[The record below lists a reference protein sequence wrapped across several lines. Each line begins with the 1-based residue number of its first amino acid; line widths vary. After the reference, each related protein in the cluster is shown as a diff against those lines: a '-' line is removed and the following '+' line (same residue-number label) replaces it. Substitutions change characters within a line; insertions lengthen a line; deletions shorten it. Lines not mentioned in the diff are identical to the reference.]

1 MNFSSVSLYDQYAEE
16 LRLALPKYC
25 YRGYTTSWFRL
36 DSPCIF
42 IGKALTIFELNTD
55 AQEHLFESDVEQV
68 VSFDDEINW
77 GAFIGVP
84 QVAADIDLQEK
95 INTVYEESP
104 PFGGSE
110 NQEKSLTLIDK
121 FPILTPGVYKMNVIK
136 NLKEHEP
143 TKLMK
148 SISQLLYLLALQ
160 DVSSVYSLIDA
171 ISTETNNLIAESRQI
186 TPRFDTRHNHKIK
199 AFQL

>member
-1 MNFSSVSLYDQYAEE
+1 MNFSSVSLYDQYEEE

-25 YRGYTTSWFRL
+25 YRGYTTSWFNIET
-36 DSPCIF
+36 PCIF

-55 AQEHLFESDVEQV
+55 SQEHLFESDVEQV
-68 VSFDDEINW
+68 INFDNEINW
-77 GAFIGVP
+77 QAFIGVP
-84 QVAADIDLQEK
+84 LINTQIDLQEK
-95 INTVYEESP
+95 INTEYKSAESDCN
-104 PFGGSE
+104 SDK
-110 NQEKSLTLIDK
+110 KSLTLIDK

-136 NLKEHEP
+136 DLKEHEP

-160 DVSSVYSLIDA
+160 DVSSVYSLIEA
-171 ISTETNNLIAESRQI
+171 ISVEANNLLAESRQI
-186 TPRFDTRHNHKIK
+186 TPRFDIRHNHKIK

>member
-1 MNFSSVSLYDQYAEE
+1 MNFSSVSLYNQYEEE

-25 YRGYTTSWFRL
+25 YRGYTTSWFNIET
-36 DSPCIF
+36 PCIF

-55 AQEHLFESDVEQV
+55 SQEHPFESDVEQV
-68 VSFDDEINW
+68 INFYDEINW
-77 GAFIGVP
+77 QAFIGVP
-84 QVAADIDLQEK
+84 LINTQIDLQEK
-95 INTVYEESP
+95 INTEYKSAESY
-104 PFGGSE
+104 FKNSDK
-110 NQEKSLTLIDK
+110 KSLTLIDK

-136 NLKEHEP
+136 DLKEHEP

-160 DVSSVYSLIDA
+160 DVSSVYSLIEA
-171 ISTETNNLIAESRQI
+171 ISVEANNLLAESRQI
-186 TPRFDTRHNHKIK
+186 TPRFDIRHNHKIK

>member
-1 MNFSSVSLYDQYAEE
+1 MSFSSVSLYNQYKEE

-25 YRGYTTSWFRL
+25 YRGYTTSWFNIET
-36 DSPCIF
+36 PCIF

-55 AQEHLFESDVEQV
+55 SQEHLFESDVEQV
-68 VSFDDEINW
+68 INFDDEINW
-77 GAFIGVP
+77 QAFIGVP
-84 QVAADIDLQEK
+84 LINTQIDLQEK
-95 INTVYEESP
+95 INTEYESAESC
-104 PFGGSE
+104 S
-110 NQEKSLTLIDK
+110 NSDKKSLTLIDK

-136 NLKEHEP
+136 DLKEHEP

-160 DVSSVYSLIDA
+160 DVSSVYSLIEA
-171 ISTETNNLIAESRQI
+171 ISVEANNLLAESRQI
-186 TPRFDTRHNHKIK
+186 TPRFDIRHNHKIK

>member
-1 MNFSSVSLYDQYAEE
+1 MSFSSVSLYNQYEEE

-25 YRGYTTSWFRL
+25 YRGYTTSWFNIET
-36 DSPCIF
+36 PCIF

-55 AQEHLFESDVEQV
+55 SQEHLFESDVEQV
-68 VSFDDEINW
+68 INFDDEINW
-77 GAFIGVP
+77 QAFIGVP
-84 QVAADIDLQEK
+84 LINTQIDLQEK
-95 INTVYEESP
+95 INTEYESAESC
-104 PFGGSE
+104 S
-110 NQEKSLTLIDK
+110 NSDKKSLTLIDK

-136 NLKEHEP
+136 DLKEHEP

-160 DVSSVYSLIDA
+160 DVSSVYSLIEA
-171 ISTETNNLIAESRQI
+171 ISVEANNLLAESRQI
-186 TPRFDTRHNHKIK
+186 TPRFDIRHNHKIK

>member
-1 MNFSSVSLYDQYAEE
+1 MNFSSVSLYDQYEEE

-25 YRGYTTSWFRL
+25 YRGYTTSWFNIET
-36 DSPCIF
+36 PCIF

-55 AQEHLFESDVEQV
+55 SQEHLFESDVEQV
-68 VSFDDEINW
+68 INFDDEINW
-77 GAFIGVP
+77 QAFIGVP
-84 QVAADIDLQEK
+84 LINTQIDLQEK
-95 INTVYEESP
+95 INTEYENAESY
-104 PFGGSE
+104 FSDSDK
-110 NQEKSLTLIDK
+110 KSLTLIDK

-136 NLKEHEP
+136 DLKEHEP

-160 DVSSVYSLIDA
+160 DVSSVYSLIEA
-171 ISTETNNLIAESRQI
+171 ISVEANNLLAESRQI
-186 TPRFDTRHNHKIK
+186 TPRFDIRHNHKIK

>member
-1 MNFSSVSLYDQYAEE
+1 MNFSSVSLYDQYEEE

-25 YRGYTTSWFRL
+25 YRGYTTSWFNIET
-36 DSPCIF
+36 PCIF

-55 AQEHLFESDVEQV
+55 SQEHLFESDVEQV
-68 VSFDDEINW
+68 INFDDEINW
-77 GAFIGVP
+77 QAFIGVP
-84 QVAADIDLQEK
+84 LINTQIDLQEK
-95 INTVYEESP
+95 INTEYESAESC
-104 PFGGSE
+104 S
-110 NQEKSLTLIDK
+110 NSDKKSLTLIDK

-136 NLKEHEP
+136 DLKEHEP

-160 DVSSVYSLIDA
+160 DVSSVYSLIEA
-171 ISTETNNLIAESRQI
+171 ISVEANNLLAESRQI
-186 TPRFDTRHNHKIK
+186 TPRFDIRHNHKIK

>member
-1 MNFSSVSLYDQYAEE
+1 MNFSSVSLYNQYEEE

-25 YRGYTTSWFRL
+25 YRGYTTSWFNIET
-36 DSPCIF
+36 PCIF

-55 AQEHLFESDVEQV
+55 SQEHLFKSDVEQV
-68 VSFDDEINW
+68 INFDDKINW
-77 GAFIGVP
+77 QAFIGVP
-84 QVAADIDLQEK
+84 LINIQIDLQEK
-95 INTVYEESP
+95 INTEYESAESD
-104 PFGGSE
+104 S
-110 NQEKSLTLIDK
+110 NSDEKSLTLIDK

-136 NLKEHEP
+136 DLKEHEP

-160 DVSSVYSLIDA
+160 DVSSVYSLIEA
-171 ISTETNNLIAESRQI
+171 ISVEANNLLAESRQI
-186 TPRFDTRHNHKIK
+186 TPRFDIRHNHKIK

>member
-1 MNFSSVSLYDQYAEE
+1 MSFSSVSLYNQYEEE

-25 YRGYTTSWFRL
+25 YRGYTTSWFYIKT
-36 DSPCIF
+36 PCIF

-55 AQEHLFESDVEQV
+55 SQEHLFKSDVEQV
-68 VSFDDEINW
+68 INFDDEINW
-77 GAFIGVP
+77 QAFIGVP
-84 QVAADIDLQEK
+84 LINTQIDLQEK
-95 INTVYEESP
+95 NNTEYESAESYP
-104 PFGGSE
+104 S
-110 NQEKSLTLIDK
+110 NSDKKSLTLIDK

-136 NLKEHEP
+136 DLKEHEP

-160 DVSSVYSLIDA
+160 DVSSVYSLIEA
-171 ISTETNNLIAESRQI
+171 ISVEANNLLAESRQI
-186 TPRFDTRHNHKIK
+186 TPRFDIRHNHKIK

>member
-1 MNFSSVSLYDQYAEE
+1 MNFSSVSLYNQYKEE

-25 YRGYTTSWFRL
+25 YRGYTTSWFNIET
-36 DSPCIF
+36 PCIF

-55 AQEHLFESDVEQV
+55 SQEHLFESDVEQV
-68 VSFDDEINW
+68 INFDDEINW
-77 GAFIGVP
+77 QAFIGVP
-84 QVAADIDLQEK
+84 LINTQIDLQEK
-95 INTVYEESP
+95 INTEYESAES
-104 PFGGSE
+104 S
-110 NQEKSLTLIDK
+110 NSDKKSLTLIDK

-136 NLKEHEP
+136 DLEEHEP

-160 DVSSVYSLIDA
+160 DVSSVYSLIEA
-171 ISTETNNLIAESRQI
+171 ISVEANNLLAESRQI
-186 TPRFDTRHNHKIK
+186 TPRFDIRHNHKIK

>member
-1 MNFSSVSLYDQYAEE
+1 MNFSSVSLYDQYEEE

-25 YRGYTTSWFRL
+25 YRGYTTSWFNIET
-36 DSPCIF
+36 PCIF

-55 AQEHLFESDVEQV
+55 SQEHLFESDVEQV
-68 VSFDDEINW
+68 INFDDEINW
-77 GAFIGVP
+77 QAFIGVP
-84 QVAADIDLQEK
+84 LINTQIDLQEK
-95 INTVYEESP
+95 INTEYESAES
-104 PFGGSE
+104 S
-110 NQEKSLTLIDK
+110 NSDKKSLTLIDK

-136 NLKEHEP
+136 DLKEHEP

-160 DVSSVYSLIDA
+160 DVSSVYSLIEA
-171 ISTETNNLIAESRQI
+171 ISVEANNLLAESRQI
-186 TPRFDTRHNHKIK
+186 TPRFDIRHNHKIK

>member
-1 MNFSSVSLYDQYAEE
+1 MSFSSVSLYNQYEEE

-25 YRGYTTSWFRL
+25 YRGYTTSWFNIET
-36 DSPCIF
+36 PCIF

-55 AQEHLFESDVEQV
+55 SQEHLFESDVEQV
-68 VSFDDEINW
+68 INFDDEINW
-77 GAFIGVP
+77 QAFIGVP
-84 QVAADIDLQEK
+84 LINTQIDLQEK
-95 INTVYEESP
+95 INTEYESAESY
-104 PFGGSE
+104 FSDSDK
-110 NQEKSLTLIDK
+110 KSLTLIDK

-136 NLKEHEP
+136 DLKEHEP

-160 DVSSVYSLIDA
+160 DVSSVYSLIEA
-171 ISTETNNLIAESRQI
+171 ISVEANNLLAESRQI
-186 TPRFDTRHNHKIK
+186 TPRFDIRHNHKIK

>member
-1 MNFSSVSLYDQYAEE
+1 MNFSSVSLYDQYEEE

-25 YRGYTTSWFRL
+25 YRGYTTSWFNIET
-36 DSPCIF
+36 PCIF

-55 AQEHLFESDVEQV
+55 SQEHLFESDVEQV
-68 VSFDDEINW
+68 INFDDEINW
-77 GAFIGVP
+77 QAFIGVP
-84 QVAADIDLQEK
+84 LINTQIDLQEK
-95 INTVYEESP
+95 INTEYESAES
-104 PFGGSE
+104 S
-110 NQEKSLTLIDK
+110 NNDKKSLTLIDK

-160 DVSSVYSLIDA
+160 DVSSVYSLIEA
-171 ISTETNNLIAESRQI
+171 ISVEANNLLAESRQI
-186 TPRFDTRHNHKIK
+186 TPRFDIRHNHKIK

>member
-1 MNFSSVSLYDQYAEE
+1 MSFSSVSLYNQYEEE

-25 YRGYTTSWFRL
+25 YRGYTTSWFNIET
-36 DSPCIF
+36 PCIF

-55 AQEHLFESDVEQV
+55 SQEHLFESDVEQV
-68 VSFDDEINW
+68 INFDDEINW
-77 GAFIGVP
+77 QAFIGVP
-84 QVAADIDLQEK
+84 LINTQIDLQEK
-95 INTVYEESP
+95 NNTEYESAESYP
-104 PFGGSE
+104 S
-110 NQEKSLTLIDK
+110 NSDKKSLTLIDK

-136 NLKEHEP
+136 DLKEHEP

-160 DVSSVYSLIDA
+160 DVSSVYSLIEA
-171 ISTETNNLIAESRQI
+171 ISVEANNLLAESRQI
-186 TPRFDTRHNHKIK
+186 TPRFDIRHNHKIK

>member
-1 MNFSSVSLYDQYAEE
+1 MNFSSVSLYDHYKEE

-25 YRGYTTSWFRL
+25 YRGYTTSWFNIET
-36 DSPCIF
+36 PCIF

-55 AQEHLFESDVEQV
+55 SQEHLFESDIEQV
-68 VSFDDEINW
+68 INFDDKINW
-77 GAFIGVP
+77 QTFIGVP
-84 QVAADIDLQEK
+84 LINTQIDLQEK
-95 INTVYEESP
+95 INTEYKSAESYR
-104 PFGGSE
+104 S
-110 NQEKSLTLIDK
+110 NSDRKSLTLIDK

-136 NLKEHEP
+136 DLKEHEP

-160 DVSSVYSLIDA
+160 DVSSVYSLIEA
-171 ISTETNNLIAESRQI
+171 ISVEANNLLAESRQI
-186 TPRFDTRHNHKIK
+186 TPRFDIRHNHKIK

>member
-1 MNFSSVSLYDQYAEE
+1 MNFSSVSLYNQYEEE

-25 YRGYTTSWFRL
+25 YRGYTTSWFNIET
-36 DSPCIF
+36 PCIF

-55 AQEHLFESDVEQV
+55 SQEHLFESDVEQV
-68 VSFDDEINW
+68 INFDDEINW
-77 GAFIGVP
+77 QAFIGVP
-84 QVAADIDLQEK
+84 LINIQIDLQEK
-95 INTVYEESP
+95 INTEYESAESY
-104 PFGGSE
+104 FSDK
-110 NQEKSLTLIDK
+110 KSLTLIDK

-136 NLKEHEP
+136 DLKEHEP

-160 DVSSVYSLIDA
+160 DVSSVYSLIEA
-171 ISTETNNLIAESRQI
+171 ISVEANNLLAESRQI
-186 TPRFDTRHNHKIK
+186 TPRFDIRHNHKIK

>member
-1 MNFSSVSLYDQYAEE
+1 MNFSSVSLYDQYEEE

-25 YRGYTTSWFRL
+25 YRGYTTSWFNI
-36 DSPCIF
+36 DTPCIF

-55 AQEHLFESDVEQV
+55 SQEHLFESDVEQV
-68 VSFDDEINW
+68 INFDDEINW
-77 GAFIGVP
+77 QAFIGVP
-84 QVAADIDLQEK
+84 LINTEIDLQEK
-95 INTVYEESP
+95 INTEYESAESY
-104 PFGGSE
+104 FSDSDK
-110 NQEKSLTLIDK
+110 KSLTLIDK

-136 NLKEHEP
+136 DLKEHEP

-160 DVSSVYSLIDA
+160 DVSSVYSLIEA
-171 ISTETNNLIAESRQI
+171 ISVEANNLLAESRQI
-186 TPRFDTRHNHKIK
+186 TPRFDIRHNHKIK

>member
-1 MNFSSVSLYDQYAEE
+1 MNFSSVSLYNKYEEE

-25 YRGYTTSWFRL
+25 YRGYTTSWFNIET
-36 DSPCIF
+36 PCIF

-55 AQEHLFESDVEQV
+55 SQEHLFESDVEQV
-68 VSFDDEINW
+68 INFDDEINW
-77 GAFIGVP
+77 QAFIGVP
-84 QVAADIDLQEK
+84 PINTQIDLQEK
-95 INTVYEESP
+95 INTKYESAESY
-104 PFGGSE
+104 S
-110 NQEKSLTLIDK
+110 NNSDKKSLTLIDK

-136 NLKEHEP
+136 DLKEHEP

-160 DVSSVYSLIDA
+160 DVSSVYSLIEA
-171 ISTETNNLIAESRQI
+171 ISVEANNLLAESRQI
-186 TPRFDTRHNHKIK
+186 TPRFDIRHNHKIK

>member
-1 MNFSSVSLYDQYAEE
+1 MNFSSVSLYDKYEEE

-25 YRGYTTSWFRL
+25 YRGYTTSWFNIET
-36 DSPCIF
+36 PCIF

-55 AQEHLFESDVEQV
+55 SQEHLFESDVEQV
-68 VSFDDEINW
+68 INFDDEINW
-77 GAFIGVP
+77 QAFIGVP
-84 QVAADIDLQEK
+84 LINTQIDLQEK
-95 INTVYEESP
+95 INTEYESAESY
-104 PFGGSE
+104 FS
-110 NQEKSLTLIDK
+110 NSDKKSLTLIDK

-160 DVSSVYSLIDA
+160 DVSSVYSLIEA
-171 ISTETNNLIAESRQI
+171 ISVEANNLLAESRQI
-186 TPRFDTRHNHKIK
+186 TPRFDIRHNHKIK

>member
-1 MNFSSVSLYDQYAEE
+1 MNFSSVSLYDQYEEE

-25 YRGYTTSWFRL
+25 YRDYTTSWFNIET
-36 DSPCIF
+36 PCIF

-55 AQEHLFESDVEQV
+55 SQEHLFESDVEQV
-68 VSFDDEINW
+68 INFDDEINW
-77 GAFIGVP
+77 QAFIGVP
-84 QVAADIDLQEK
+84 LINTQIDLQEK
-95 INTVYEESP
+95 INTEYESAESY
-104 PFGGSE
+104 FS
-110 NQEKSLTLIDK
+110 NSDKKSLTLIDK

-136 NLKEHEP
+136 DLREHEP

-160 DVSSVYSLIDA
+160 DVSSVYSLIEA
-171 ISTETNNLIAESRQI
+171 ISVEVNNLLAESRQI
-186 TPRFDTRHNHKIK
+186 TPRFDIRHNHKIK

>member
-1 MNFSSVSLYDQYAEE
+1 MNFSSVSLYDQYEEE

-25 YRGYTTSWFRL
+25 YRGYTTSWFNIET
-36 DSPCIF
+36 PCIF

-55 AQEHLFESDVEQV
+55 SQEHLFESDVEQV
-68 VSFDDEINW
+68 INFDDEINW
-77 GAFIGVP
+77 QAFIGVP
-84 QVAADIDLQEK
+84 LINTQIDLQEK
-95 INTVYEESP
+95 INTEYESAES
-104 PFGGSE
+104 S
-110 NQEKSLTLIDK
+110 NSDKKSLTLIDK

-160 DVSSVYSLIDA
+160 DVSSVYSLIEA
-171 ISTETNNLIAESRQI
+171 ISVEANNLLAESRQI
-186 TPRFDTRHNHKIK
+186 TPRFDIRHNHKIK

>member
-1 MNFSSVSLYDQYAEE
+1 MNFSSVSLYDQYKEE

-25 YRGYTTSWFRL
+25 YRGYTTSWFKIKT
-36 DSPCIF
+36 PCIF

-55 AQEHLFESDVEQV
+55 SQEHLFESDVEQV
-68 VSFDDEINW
+68 INFDDEINW
-77 GAFIGVP
+77 QAFIGVP
-84 QVAADIDLQEK
+84 LINTQIDLQEK
-95 INTVYEESP
+95 INTEYKSAESYL
-104 PFGGSE
+104 S
-110 NQEKSLTLIDK
+110 NSDEKSLTLIDK

-136 NLKEHEP
+136 DLKEHEP

-160 DVSSVYSLIDA
+160 DVSSVYSLIEA
-171 ISTETNNLIAESRQI
+171 ISVEANNLLAESRQI
-186 TPRFDTRHNHKIK
+186 TPRFDIRHNHKIK

>member
-1 MNFSSVSLYDQYAEE
+1 MNFSSVSLYNKYEEE

-25 YRGYTTSWFRL
+25 YRGYTTSWFNIET
-36 DSPCIF
+36 PCIF

-55 AQEHLFESDVEQV
+55 SQEHLFESDVEQV
-68 VSFDDEINW
+68 INFDDEINW
-77 GAFIGVP
+77 QAFIGVP
-84 QVAADIDLQEK
+84 RINTQIDLQEK
-95 INTVYEESP
+95 INTEYESAESY
-104 PFGGSE
+104 FS
-110 NQEKSLTLIDK
+110 NSDKKSLTLIDK

-136 NLKEHEP
+136 DLKKHEP

-160 DVSSVYSLIDA
+160 DVSSVYSLIEA
-171 ISTETNNLIAESRQI
+171 ISVEANNLLAESRQI
-186 TPRFDTRHNHKIK
+186 TPRFDIRHNHKIK

>member
-1 MNFSSVSLYDQYAEE
+1 MSFSSVSLYNQYEEE

-25 YRGYTTSWFRL
+25 YRGYTTSWFNIET
-36 DSPCIF
+36 PCIF

-55 AQEHLFESDVEQV
+55 SQEHLFESDVEQV
-68 VSFDDEINW
+68 INFDDEINW
-77 GAFIGVP
+77 QAFIGVP
-84 QVAADIDLQEK
+84 LINTQIDLQEK
-95 INTVYEESP
+95 NNTEYESA
-104 PFGGSE
+104 E
-110 NQEKSLTLIDK
+110 NFSNRDKKSLTLIDK

-136 NLKEHEP
+136 DLKEHEP

-160 DVSSVYSLIDA
+160 DVSSVYSLIEA
-171 ISTETNNLIAESRQI
+171 ISVEANNLLAESRQI
-186 TPRFDTRHNHKIK
+186 TPRFDIRHNHKIK

>member
-1 MNFSSVSLYDQYAEE
+1 MSFSSVSLYNQYEEE

-25 YRGYTTSWFRL
+25 YRGYTTSWFNIET
-36 DSPCIF
+36 PCIF

-55 AQEHLFESDVEQV
+55 SQEHLFKSDVEQV
-68 VSFDDEINW
+68 INFDDEINW
-77 GAFIGVP
+77 QAFIGVP
-84 QVAADIDLQEK
+84 LINTQIDLQEK
-95 INTVYEESP
+95 NNTEYESAESYP
-104 PFGGSE
+104 S
-110 NQEKSLTLIDK
+110 NSDKKSLTLIDK

-136 NLKEHEP
+136 DLKEHEP

-160 DVSSVYSLIDA
+160 DVSSVYSLIEA
-171 ISTETNNLIAESRQI
+171 ISVEANNLLAESRQI
-186 TPRFDTRHNHKIK
+186 TPRFDIRHNHKIK

>member
-1 MNFSSVSLYDQYAEE
+1 MSFSSVSLYNQYEEE

-25 YRGYTTSWFRL
+25 YRGYTTSWFNIET
-36 DSPCIF
+36 PCIF

-55 AQEHLFESDVEQV
+55 SQEHLFESDVEQV
-68 VSFDDEINW
+68 INFDDKINW
-77 GAFIGVP
+77 QAFIGVP
-84 QVAADIDLQEK
+84 LINTQIDLQEK
-95 INTVYEESP
+95 INTEYESA
-104 PFGGSE
+104 GSYFS
-110 NQEKSLTLIDK
+110 NSDKKSLTLIDK

-136 NLKEHEP
+136 DLKEHEP

-160 DVSSVYSLIDA
+160 DVSSVYSLIEA
-171 ISTETNNLIAESRQI
+171 ISVEVNNLLAESRQI
-186 TPRFDTRHNHKIK
+186 TPRFDIRHNHKIK

>member
-1 MNFSSVSLYDQYAEE
+1 MSFSSVSLYDQYEEE

-25 YRGYTTSWFRL
+25 YRGYTTSWFNIET
-36 DSPCIF
+36 PCIF

-55 AQEHLFESDVEQV
+55 SQEHLFASDVEQV
-68 VSFDDEINW
+68 INFDDEINW
-77 GAFIGVP
+77 QAFIGVP
-84 QVAADIDLQEK
+84 LINTQIDLQEK
-95 INTVYEESP
+95 INTEYESAES
-104 PFGGSE
+104 FS
-110 NQEKSLTLIDK
+110 NSDKKSLTLIDK

-136 NLKEHEP
+136 DLKEHEP

-160 DVSSVYSLIDA
+160 DVSSVYSLIEA
-171 ISTETNNLIAESRQI
+171 ISVEANNLLAESRQI
-186 TPRFDTRHNHKIK
+186 TPRFDIRHNHKIK

>member
-1 MNFSSVSLYDQYAEE
+1 MNFSSVSLYNQYEEE

-25 YRGYTTSWFRL
+25 YRGYTTSWFKIET
-36 DSPCIF
+36 PCIF

-55 AQEHLFESDVEQV
+55 SQEHLFESDVEQV
-68 VSFDDEINW
+68 INFDDEINW
-77 GAFIGVP
+77 QAFIGVP
-84 QVAADIDLQEK
+84 LINTQIDLQEK
-95 INTVYEESP
+95 INTEYESAESY
-104 PFGGSE
+104 FSDSDK
-110 NQEKSLTLIDK
+110 KSLTLIDK

-136 NLKEHEP
+136 DLKEHEP

-160 DVSSVYSLIDA
+160 DVSSVYSLIEA
-171 ISTETNNLIAESRQI
+171 ISVEANNLLAESRQI
-186 TPRFDTRHNHKIK
+186 TPRFDIRHNHKIK

>member
-1 MNFSSVSLYDQYAEE
+1 MNFSSVSLYNKYEEE

-25 YRGYTTSWFRL
+25 YRDYTTSWFNIET
-36 DSPCIF
+36 PCIF

-55 AQEHLFESDVEQV
+55 SQEHLFESDVEQV
-68 VSFDDEINW
+68 INFDDEINW
-77 GAFIGVP
+77 QAFIGVP
-84 QVAADIDLQEK
+84 RINTQIDLQEK
-95 INTVYEESP
+95 INTEYESAESY
-104 PFGGSE
+104 FS
-110 NQEKSLTLIDK
+110 NSDKKSLTLIDK

-136 NLKEHEP
+136 DLKKHEP

-160 DVSSVYSLIDA
+160 DVSSVYSLIEA
-171 ISTETNNLIAESRQI
+171 ISVEANNLLAESRQI
-186 TPRFDTRHNHKIK
+186 TPRFDIRHNHKIK

>member
-1 MNFSSVSLYDQYAEE
+1 MSFSSVSLYNQYEEE

-25 YRGYTTSWFRL
+25 YRGYTTSWFNIKT
-36 DSPCIF
+36 PCIF

-55 AQEHLFESDVEQV
+55 SQEHLFESDVEQV
-68 VSFDDEINW
+68 INFDDEINW
-77 GAFIGVP
+77 QAFIGVP
-84 QVAADIDLQEK
+84 LINTQIDLQEK
-95 INTVYEESP
+95 NNTEYESAESYP
-104 PFGGSE
+104 S
-110 NQEKSLTLIDK
+110 NSDKKSLTLIDK

-136 NLKEHEP
+136 DLKEHEP

-160 DVSSVYSLIDA
+160 DVSSVYSLIEA
-171 ISTETNNLIAESRQI
+171 ISVEANNLLAESRQI
-186 TPRFDTRHNHKIK
+186 TPRFDIRHNHKIK

>member
-1 MNFSSVSLYDQYAEE
+1 MNFSSVSLYDQYKEE

-25 YRGYTTSWFRL
+25 YRGYTTSWFNIET
-36 DSPCIF
+36 PCIF

-55 AQEHLFESDVEQV
+55 SQEHPFESDVEQV
-68 VSFDDEINW
+68 INFDDEINW
-77 GAFIGVP
+77 QAFIGVP
-84 QVAADIDLQEK
+84 LINTQIDLQEK
-95 INTVYEESP
+95 INTEYKSAESY
-104 PFGGSE
+104 SS
-110 NQEKSLTLIDK
+110 NSDKKSLTLIDK

-136 NLKEHEP
+136 DLKEHEP

-160 DVSSVYSLIDA
+160 DVSSVYSLIEA
-171 ISTETNNLIAESRQI
+171 ISVEANNLLAESRQI
-186 TPRFDTRHNHKIK
+186 TPRFDIRHNHKIK

>member
-1 MNFSSVSLYDQYAEE
+1 MSFSSVSLYNQYEEE

-25 YRGYTTSWFRL
+25 YRGYTTSWFNIET
-36 DSPCIF
+36 PCIF

-55 AQEHLFESDVEQV
+55 SQEHLFESDVEQV
-68 VSFDDEINW
+68 INFDDKINW
-77 GAFIGVP
+77 QAFIGVP
-84 QVAADIDLQEK
+84 LINTQIDLQEK
-95 INTVYEESP
+95 INTEYESA
-104 PFGGSE
+104 GSYFS
-110 NQEKSLTLIDK
+110 NSDKKSLTLIDK

-136 NLKEHEP
+136 DLKEHEP

-160 DVSSVYSLIDA
+160 DVSSVYSLIEA
-171 ISTETNNLIAESRQI
+171 ISVEANNLLAESRQI
-186 TPRFDTRHNHKIK
+186 TPRFDIRHNHKIK

>member
-1 MNFSSVSLYDQYAEE
+1 MSFSSVSLYDQYKKE

-25 YRGYTTSWFRL
+25 YRGYTTSWFKIKT
-36 DSPCIF
+36 PCIF

-55 AQEHLFESDVEQV
+55 SQEHPFESDVEQV
-68 VSFDDEINW
+68 INFDDEINW
-77 GAFIGVP
+77 QAFIGVP
-84 QVAADIDLQEK
+84 LINTQIDLQEK
-95 INTVYEESP
+95 INTEYESAESY
-104 PFGGSE
+104 SS
-110 NQEKSLTLIDK
+110 NRDKKSLTLIDK

-136 NLKEHEP
+136 DLKEHEP

-160 DVSSVYSLIDA
+160 DVSSVYSLIEA
-171 ISTETNNLIAESRQI
+171 ISVEANNLLAESRQI
-186 TPRFDTRHNHKIK
+186 TPRFDIRHNHKIK

>member
-1 MNFSSVSLYDQYAEE
+1 MNFSSVSLYNQYEEE

-25 YRGYTTSWFRL
+25 YRGYTTSWFYIET
-36 DSPCIF
+36 PCIF

-55 AQEHLFESDVEQV
+55 SQEHLFESDVEQV
-68 VSFDDEINW
+68 INFDDEINW
-77 GAFIGVP
+77 QAFIGVP
-84 QVAADIDLQEK
+84 LINTQIDLQEK
-95 INTVYEESP
+95 INTEYESAESY
-104 PFGGSE
+104 FNNSDK
-110 NQEKSLTLIDK
+110 KSLTLIDK

-136 NLKEHEP
+136 DLKEHEP

-160 DVSSVYSLIDA
+160 DVSSVYSLIEA
-171 ISTETNNLIAESRQI
+171 ISVEANNLLAESRQI
-186 TPRFDTRHNHKIK
+186 TPRFDIRHNHKIK

>member
-1 MNFSSVSLYDQYAEE
+1 MNFSSVSLYNKYEEE

-25 YRGYTTSWFRL
+25 YRGYTTSWFKIET
-36 DSPCIF
+36 PCIF

-55 AQEHLFESDVEQV
+55 SQEHLFESDVEQV
-68 VSFDDEINW
+68 INFDDEINW
-77 GAFIGVP
+77 QAFIGVP
-84 QVAADIDLQEK
+84 LINTQIDLQEK
-95 INTVYEESP
+95 INTEYESAESY
-104 PFGGSE
+104 FSSSDK
-110 NQEKSLTLIDK
+110 KSLTLIDK

-136 NLKEHEP
+136 DLKEHEP

-160 DVSSVYSLIDA
+160 DVSSVYSLIEA
-171 ISTETNNLIAESRQI
+171 ISVEANNLLAESRQI
-186 TPRFDTRHNHKIK
+186 TPRFDIRHNHKIK

>member
-1 MNFSSVSLYDQYAEE
+1 MNFSSVSLYDQYKEE

-25 YRGYTTSWFRL
+25 YRGYTTSWFNIET
-36 DSPCIF
+36 PCIF

-55 AQEHLFESDVEQV
+55 SQEHLFESDVEQV
-68 VSFDDEINW
+68 INFEDEINW
-77 GAFIGVP
+77 QAFIGVP
-84 QVAADIDLQEK
+84 LINTQIDLQEK
-95 INTVYEESP
+95 INTEYESADSY
-104 PFGGSE
+104 FS
-110 NQEKSLTLIDK
+110 NSDKKSLTLIDK

-136 NLKEHEP
+136 DLKEHEP

-160 DVSSVYSLIDA
+160 DVSSVYSLIEA
-171 ISTETNNLIAESRQI
+171 ISVEANNLLAESRQI
-186 TPRFDTRHNHKIK
+186 TPRFDIRHNHKIK